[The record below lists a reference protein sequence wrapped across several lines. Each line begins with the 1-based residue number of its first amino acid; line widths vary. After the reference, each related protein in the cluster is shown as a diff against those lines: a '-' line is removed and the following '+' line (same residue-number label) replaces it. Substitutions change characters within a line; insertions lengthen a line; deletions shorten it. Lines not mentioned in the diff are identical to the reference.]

1 MNKELF
7 KIILVSGNDRH
18 IFLQGQ
24 LTQDIEKLTSGE
36 LLFAAICNPKGRVYA
51 TCQLFKTNNKIG
63 IITPSSMT
71 KLVIQRL
78 QNFIFRSDIQL
89 ERIEDTCSICI
100 NCDDKSNGLQEE
112 LINTFEKNKNKSPSH
127 FLIKQSLKKSHNIE
141 IYSNQ
146 LTSKSLKPI
155 ENLMLNTSQWTKAR
169 MIENIV
175 DITIENS
182 EKYTPHMLN
191 LDLMNGVCF
200 KKGCYVG
207 QEIVARTEHIGSV
220 KRRAVLYNLSSS
232 KINNNEKLFID
243 ESDSG
248 AHILSIV
255 EDKMIAII
263 NTAISNKK
271 LTYENGQATPIN
283 QSNQPR

>member
-7 KIILVSGNDRH
+7 EIILVSGNDRH
-18 IFLQGQ
+18 TFLQGQ
-24 LTQDIEKLTSGE
+24 LTQDIEKLTSE
-36 LLFAAICNPKGRVYA
+36 KLLFAAICNPKGRVYA

-78 QNFIFRSDIQL
+78 QNFIFRSDVEL
-89 ERIEDTCSICI
+89 ERIKNTCSICI
-100 NCDDKSNGLQEE
+100 NCDNKSNGLQEE
-112 LINTFEKNKNKSPSH
+112 LINTFEKDKNKSPSH
-127 FLIKQSLKKSHNIE
+127 FLIKQSLKKSRNIE

-146 LTSKSLKPI
+146 LTSESIRSL
-155 ENLMLNTSQWTKAR
+155 ENLILNSSKWKKAR

-182 EKYTPHMLN
+182 EKYTPHMIN
-191 LDLMNGVCF
+191 LDLINGISF

-243 ESDSG
+243 KSDSG

-263 NTAISNKK
+263 NTAISNKE
-271 LTYENGQATPIN
+271 LTFENGQATPIN
-283 QSNQPR
+283 QSN

>member
-7 KIILVSGNDRH
+7 EIILVSGNDRH

-78 QNFIFRSDIQL
+78 QNFIFRSDVEL
-89 ERIEDTCSICI
+89 ERIKNTYSICI
-100 NCDDKSNGLQEE
+100 DCDDESNGLQEV
-112 LINTFEKNKNKSPSH
+112 LINTFEKDKNKSPSH
-127 FLIKQSLKKSHNIE
+127 FLIKQSLKKSRNIE

-146 LTSKSLKPI
+146 LTSELIRSL
-155 ENLMLNTSQWTKAR
+155 ENLILNSSKWKKAR
-169 MIENIV
+169 IIENIV

-182 EKYTPHMLN
+182 EKYTPHMIN
-191 LDLMNGVCF
+191 LDLINGISF

-220 KRRAVLYNLSSS
+220 KRRAVLYNLSSP

-243 ESDSG
+243 ENDSG
-248 AHILSIV
+248 AHILSIA

-263 NTAISNKK
+263 NTAISNKE
-271 LTYENGQATPIN
+271 LTYKNGQATPIN
-283 QSNQPR
+283 QSN

>member
-7 KIILVSGNDRH
+7 EIILVSGNDRH
-18 IFLQGQ
+18 TFLQGQ
-24 LTQDIEKLTSGE
+24 LTQDIEKLTSEE

-78 QNFIFRSDIQL
+78 QNFIFRSDVEL
-89 ERIEDTCSICI
+89 ERIKNTCSICI
-100 NCDDKSNGLQEE
+100 NCDNKSNGLQEE
-112 LINTFEKNKNKSPSH
+112 LINTFEKDKNKSPSH
-127 FLIKQSLKKSHNIE
+127 FLIKQSLKKSRNIE

-146 LTSKSLKPI
+146 LTSESIRSL
-155 ENLMLNTSQWTKAR
+155 ENLILNSSKWKKAR

-182 EKYTPHMLN
+182 EKYTPHMIN
-191 LDLMNGVCF
+191 LDLINGISF

-243 ESDSG
+243 KSDSG
-248 AHILSIV
+248 AHILYIV

-263 NTAISNKK
+263 NTAISNKE
-271 LTYENGQATPIN
+271 LTFENGQATPIN
-283 QSNQPR
+283 QSN

>member
-7 KIILVSGNDRH
+7 EIILVSGNDRH
-18 IFLQGQ
+18 TFLQGQ
-24 LTQDIEKLTSGE
+24 LTQDIEKLTSE
-36 LLFAAICNPKGRVYA
+36 KLLFAAICNPKGRVYA

-78 QNFIFRSDIQL
+78 QNFIFRSDVEL
-89 ERIEDTCSICI
+89 ERIKNTCSICI
-100 NCDDKSNGLQEE
+100 NCDNKSNGLQEE
-112 LINTFEKNKNKSPSH
+112 LINTFEKDKNKSPSH
-127 FLIKQSLKKSHNIE
+127 FLIKQSLKKSRNIE

-146 LTSKSLKPI
+146 LTSESIRSL
-155 ENLMLNTSQWTKAR
+155 ENLILNSSKWKKAR

-182 EKYTPHMLN
+182 EKYTPHMIN
-191 LDLMNGVCF
+191 LDLINGISF

-220 KRRAVLYNLSSS
+220 KRRTVLYNLSSS

-243 ESDSG
+243 KSDSG

-263 NTAISNKK
+263 NTAISNKE
-271 LTYENGQATPIN
+271 LTFENGQATPIN
-283 QSNQPR
+283 

>member
-7 KIILVSGNDRH
+7 EIILVSGNDRH
-18 IFLQGQ
+18 TFLQGQ
-24 LTQDIEKLTSGE
+24 LTQDIEKLTSE
-36 LLFAAICNPKGRVYA
+36 KLLFAAICNPKGRVYA

-78 QNFIFRSDIQL
+78 QNFIFRSDVEL
-89 ERIEDTCSICI
+89 ERIKNTCSICI
-100 NCDDKSNGLQEE
+100 NCDNKSNGLQEE
-112 LINTFEKNKNKSPSH
+112 LINTFEKDKNKSPSH
-127 FLIKQSLKKSHNIE
+127 FLIKQSLKKSRNIE

-146 LTSKSLKPI
+146 LTSESIRSL
-155 ENLMLNTSQWTKAR
+155 ENLILNSSKWKKAR

-182 EKYTPHMLN
+182 EKYTPHMIN
-191 LDLMNGVCF
+191 LDLINGISF

-220 KRRAVLYNLSSS
+220 KRRTVLYNLSSS

-243 ESDSG
+243 KSDSG

-263 NTAISNKK
+263 NTAISNKE
-271 LTYENGQATPIN
+271 LTFENGQATPIN
-283 QSNQPR
+283 QSN

>member
-7 KIILVSGNDRH
+7 EIILVSGNDRH

-24 LTQDIEKLTSGE
+24 LTQDIEKLTSEE

-63 IITPSSMT
+63 IITPSSMA

-78 QNFIFRSDIQL
+78 QNFIFRSDVEL
-89 ERIEDTCSICI
+89 ERIKNTCSICI

-112 LINTFEKNKNKSPSH
+112 LINTFEKDKNKSPSH
-127 FLIKQSLKKSHNIE
+127 FLIKQSLKKSRNIE

-146 LTSKSLKPI
+146 LTSESIRSL
-155 ENLMLNTSQWTKAR
+155 ENHILNSSKWKKAR

-182 EKYTPHMLN
+182 EKYTPHMIN
-191 LDLMNGVCF
+191 LDLINGISF

-207 QEIVARTEHIGSV
+207 QEIVARTEHIGLV

-243 ESDSG
+243 KSDSG

-263 NTAISNKK
+263 NTAISNKE
-271 LTYENGQATPIN
+271 LTFENGQATPIN
-283 QSNQPR
+283 QSN

>member
-7 KIILVSGNDRH
+7 EIILVSGNDRH
-18 IFLQGQ
+18 TFLQGQ
-24 LTQDIEKLTSGE
+24 LTQDIEKLTSE
-36 LLFAAICNPKGRVYA
+36 KLLFAAICNPKGRVYA

-63 IITPSSMT
+63 IITPSSMA

-78 QNFIFRSDIQL
+78 QNFIFRSDVEL
-89 ERIEDTCSICI
+89 ERIKNTCSICI

-112 LINTFEKNKNKSPSH
+112 LINTFEKDKNKSPSH
-127 FLIKQSLKKSHNIE
+127 FLIKQSLKKSRNIE

-146 LTSKSLKPI
+146 LTSESIRSL
-155 ENLMLNTSQWTKAR
+155 ENLILNSSKWKKAR

-182 EKYTPHMLN
+182 EKYTPHMIN
-191 LDLMNGVCF
+191 LDLINGISF

-243 ESDSG
+243 KSDSG

-263 NTAISNKK
+263 NTAISNKE
-271 LTYENGQATPIN
+271 LTFENGQATPIN
-283 QSNQPR
+283 